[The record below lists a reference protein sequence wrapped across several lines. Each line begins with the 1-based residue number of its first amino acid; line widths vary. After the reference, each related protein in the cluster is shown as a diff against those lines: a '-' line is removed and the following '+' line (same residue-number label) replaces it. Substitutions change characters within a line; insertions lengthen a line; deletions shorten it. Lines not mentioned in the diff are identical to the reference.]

1 MTPILNCSQ
10 SHLRMLTRNEVFRLI
25 AKGELNQAMENML
38 LNILCKE
45 GTELSPDELKVIL
58 LFSQLGLADS
68 CFFEGLIEYRDY
80 SIHKMRITHALV
92 NLLNKQIGLLN

>member
-58 LFSQLGLADS
+58 LFSQLRLAETY
-68 CFFEGLIEYRDY
+68 FFEGLIEYRDY
-80 SIHKMRITHALV
+80 SLHTMRITHALV